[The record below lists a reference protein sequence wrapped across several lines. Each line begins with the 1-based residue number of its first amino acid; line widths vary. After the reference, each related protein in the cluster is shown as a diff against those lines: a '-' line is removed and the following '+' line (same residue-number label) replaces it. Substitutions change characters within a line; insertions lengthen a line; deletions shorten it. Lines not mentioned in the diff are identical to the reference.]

1 MFKKTY
7 SKEKRQQEA
16 QRIMCKYP
24 DKIAIIVEK
33 KESSDLPDLDKK
45 KYLTPDDITVG
56 QFIYVIRKRI
66 KMNPEKSMF
75 CFTNKGT
82 IPPSSSLMRQVYV
95 DNQDDDGFL
104 YFTIDSENTFG

>member
-1 MFKKTY
+1 MFKNTY
-7 SKEKRQQEA
+7 TNEKRQQEA
-16 QRIMCKYP
+16 QRIMSKYP

-33 KESSDLPDLDKK
+33 KPGSELPNLDKK

-56 QFIYVIRKRI
+56 QFMYVIRKRI
-66 KMNPEKSMF
+66 KIPAEKSMF
-75 CFTNKGT
+75 FFTNKGK
-82 IPPSSSLMRQVYV
+82 IPASSTLMRQVYV